1 MSDSKLKDLMGESID
16 SSLDEPVIRGGTV
29 DFSVDDGFANAVQN
43 EGGRRISGSTMLLAG
58 VIVASVVGLW
68 SMRFLGQSNAA
79 GLDIDRQ
86 LEVGKWVMDAE
97 KDGAVVGLSDLQI
110 LGRLDKSRLNDLQ
123 IPVKDLRNAEPFRYY
138 GELYE
143 ETVVKTEGPRTAAP
157 SIDDL
162 KDRFDAIIDEIGWE
176 MQVTAILAP
185 DTPRAQTV
193 LNGHRLMVGD
203 VFDVPFKGREYE
215 FEVERI
221 GRDGVV
227 FVSRMSQPRHE
238 RRIEV
243 PVRRNF

>member
-1 MSDSKLKDLMGESID
+1 MSDSHLKELMGESID

-43 EGGRRISGSTMLLAG
+43 DRGRRVSGSTLLLAG
-58 VIVASVVGLW
+58 VVAASVIGLW
-68 SMRFLGQSNAA
+68 SMRFLGQTSAA
-79 GLDIDRQ
+79 GLDMDRQ
-86 LEVGKWVMDAE
+86 LAVGRWVLDAE
-97 KDGAVVGLSDLQI
+97 KDGAVDGLMDLQI
-110 LGRLDKSRLNDLQ
+110 LARLDKSRLNDLQ
-123 IPVKDLRNAEPFRYY
+123 IPVRDLRSTSPFRYY

-143 ETVVKTEGPRTAAP
+143 ETVSRNDGLRSAAP

-162 KDRFDAIIDEIGWE
+162 KDRFDSTIDEIGWQME
-176 MQVTAILAP
+176 VTAILAP

-215 FEVERI
+215 FEVEKI

-227 FVSRMSQPRHE
+227 FVSRMNKPKHE

>member
-1 MSDSKLKDLMGESID
+1 MSDSNLKGLMGDSID

-43 EGGRRISGSTMLLAG
+43 DRGRRVNGSTMLLAG
-58 VIVASVVGLW
+58 VVVASVVGLW

-79 GLDIDRQ
+79 GLDVDRQ
-86 LEVGKWVMDAE
+86 LSVGKWVMDAE
-97 KDGAVVGLSDLQI
+97 KDGAVVGLADLRI
-110 LGRLDKSRLNDLQ
+110 LGRLDKGRLNDLQ
-123 IPVKDLRNAEPFRYY
+123 IPVADLRKTEPFRYY
-138 GELYE
+138 GELFE
-143 ETVVKTEGPRTAAP
+143 ETVVRNDGPRSTAP

-162 KDRFDAIIDEIGWE
+162 KDRFDATIDEIGWE
-176 MQVTAILAP
+176 MRVTAILAP
-185 DTPRAQTV
+185 DTARAQTV

-227 FVSRMSQPRHE
+227 FVSRMARPEHE

-243 PVRRNF
+243 PVRRDF

>member
-1 MSDSKLKDLMGESID
+1 MSDSHLKNLMDESID

-43 EGGRRISGSTMLLAG
+43 DRGRRVSGSTLLLGG
-58 VIVASVVGLW
+58 VVVASIIGLW
-68 SMRFLGQSNAA
+68 SMRFLGQSNAS
-79 GLDIDRQ
+79 GLDLDRQ
-86 LEVGKWVMDAE
+86 LAVGKWVMDAE
-97 KDGAVVGLSDLQI
+97 KDGPVVGLADLQI

-123 IPVKDLRNAEPFRYY
+123 IPVRDLRKTSPFRYY
-138 GELYE
+138 GELSE
-143 ETVVKTEGPRTAAP
+143 ETVEKTDSSVTAVLTV
-157 SIDDL
+157 DDL
-162 KDRFDAIIDEIGWE
+162 KDRFDATIAEIGWE
-176 MQVTAILAP
+176 MEVTAILAP
-185 DTPRAQTV
+185 DTSRAQTI

-227 FVSRMSQPRHE
+227 FVSRMTNPRHE
-238 RRIEV
+238 HRIEV